1 MGANSTICAASR
13 EIFHLNP
20 PFMVY
25 TALKRAL
32 EGLCRNILGN
42 MSFRSAAGFMGVIK
56 WRSACESGIKNGFYG
71 RFAKKGIKFLAEREE
86 RAE

>member
-1 MGANSTICAASR
+1 
-13 EIFHLNP
+13 
-20 PFMVY
+20 MVY

-42 MSFRSAAGFMGVIK
+42 MSFRSVGGFMGATE
-56 WRSACESGIKNGFYG
+56 WRLACGMCIKNGFYG
-71 RFAKKGIKFLAEREE
+71 SFARNGIKFLAGREA